1 MLILMLLGSWWHRGR
16 RVLQRGERERERE
29 VVQPPREVVGRLIVE

>member
-29 VVQPPREVVGRLIVE
+29 RWCNHHVRWLGV

>member
-1 MLILMLLGSWWHRGR
+1 MLMLLGSWWHRGR

-29 VVQPPREVVGRLIVE
+29 RERWCNHHVRWLGV